1 LPRER
6 RCCCSVAGHRYD
18 RCCLGGF
25 GCNRWSIYGAK
36 KSLNRAGDRETHT
49 IRLLPN
55 RPRLG
60 NYAKFALS
68 FDKLPKLQT
77 SNVKSLDTSFCDFL
91 ANYKNANPKCK
102 TIGDTLSYFLS
113 IFNDLCIHLKIWCD
127 RESWI
132 FRQGLNKK
140 RGVLYNSTIIVYS
153 YLLLILTIVESTSRP
168 LKHPDS
174 NRSHRLAKPPHS
186 HWVGTT
192 HVIDSCHPDI
202 PNGRWFAHPSS
213 PIGSRQR
220 QGWRWRKLQPKLG
233 P

>member
-1 LPRER
+1 MRTFPVWRAVAVPSRTVDFFARPGTHAASCIAVSCIANQVAAIFHPAAPHSCCPGKASSASLLPRER
-6 RCCCSVAGHRYD
+6 RCCCSVADHRYD

-25 GCNRWSIYGAK
+25 DCNRWSIYGAK

-113 IFNDLCIHLKIWCD
+113 IFNDLCIHLKIRCD
-127 RESWI
+127 RES
-132 FRQGLNKK
+132 
-140 RGVLYNSTIIVYS
+140 
-153 YLLLILTIVESTSRP
+153 
-168 LKHPDS
+168 
-174 NRSHRLAKPPHS
+174 
-186 HWVGTT
+186 
-192 HVIDSCHPDI
+192 
-202 PNGRWFAHPSS
+202 
-213 PIGSRQR
+213 
-220 QGWRWRKLQPKLG
+220 
-233 P
+233 